1 MRSQNDISAKFS
13 ALSTGEKLILIG
25 SIVFA
30 IAAIILP
37 WIKVSAKA
45 VSGFG
50 GGSAT
55 KTAIGDPA
63 AIWGWLALIVAI
75 ILAGIVIARIMDMQL
90 PALPPQYSW
99 GQVFAAGGGAL
110 VVFTLLKAW
119 RIQALDV
126 SGGLGVDV
134 LDKSFGFGFFIGI
147 IAALAVGA
155 GCYMMYTEEKGG
167 GSFGAGGFRR

>member
-13 ALSTGEKLILIG
+13 ALSMGEKLILIG
-25 SIVFA
+25 GIVFA
-30 IAAIILP
+30 LSAIILP

-45 VSGFG
+45 VAGFAG
-50 GGSAT
+50 SSAT
-55 KTAIGDPA
+55 KSGVGDPGGL
-63 AIWGWLALIVAI
+63 WGWLAVLVAL

-90 PALPPQYSW
+90 PALPPQYTW
-99 GQVFAAGGGAL
+99 GQVFAAGGGLLL
-110 VVFTLLKAW
+110 VLTLLKAW

-147 IAALAVGA
+147 IAAVAVAVG
-155 GCYMMYTEEKGG
+155 GYMMYTEEKGG
-167 GSFGAGGFRR
+167 SFGGGFRR

>member
-25 SIVFA
+25 SVVFA
-30 IAAIILP
+30 LSALILP

-45 VSGFG
+45 VAGFAG
-50 GGSAT
+50 SSAT
-55 KTAIGDPA
+55 KTAVGEPG
-63 AIWGWLALIVAI
+63 AIWGWLALLVAI

-110 VVFTLLKAW
+110 VVLTLLKAW

-147 IAALAVGA
+147 LAALAVGA
-155 GCYMMYTEEKGG
+155 GGYMMYTEEKGG
-167 GSFGAGGFRR
+167 SFGGGLRR